1 MKLKKAENKLED
13 IVGFNFVSSG
23 EEEIENYAVDFYELI
38 DFIDNL
44 DKLKIV
50 KSLNKDD
57 FENYTICT
65 YGFDSDD
72 NRDYLGV
79 ILLKGESVIAY
90 GYSSD

>member
-1 MKLKKAENKLED
+1 MKIKKAENKLEKL
-13 IVGFNFVSSG
+13 VGFNFVSSD
-23 EEEIENYAVDFYELI
+23 EEEIENYAVDFEDLT

-44 DKLKIV
+44 DESKIV
-50 KSLNKDD
+50 ESLNEDD
-57 FENYTICT
+57 FENYTINT

-79 ILLKGESVIAY
+79 ILLKGKSVIAY